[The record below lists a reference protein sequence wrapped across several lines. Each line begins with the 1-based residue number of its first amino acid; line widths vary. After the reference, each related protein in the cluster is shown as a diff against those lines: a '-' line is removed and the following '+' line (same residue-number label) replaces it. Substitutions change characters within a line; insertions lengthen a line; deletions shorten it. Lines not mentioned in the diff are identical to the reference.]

1 MQTFLLSGVTSKFH
15 TVEFSTETSSFS
27 SVPSSFFKFRLS
39 QNWLQSFVSH
49 PYDEPKIETGSNL
62 EINRR
67 PLMLGVYELGS
78 TSRISKYRSNLKI
91 CKGPKVEQL
100 KSQFLNFHF
109 PFKNQNASC
118 GVSMDLARPNKSK
131 TIEKISVSWTVQ
143 KPRTDVRIDDGEERG
158 VCAVC
163 SSSYV
168 VDLRTNACVYMCECG
183 KSGLAASGGGGKYPR
198 RFT

>member
-1 MQTFLLSGVTSKFH
+1 M
-15 TVEFSTETSSFS
+15 
-27 SVPSSFFKFRLS
+27 
-39 QNWLQSFVSH
+39 
-49 PYDEPKIETGSNL
+49 
-62 EINRR
+62 
-67 PLMLGVYELGS
+67 M
-78 TSRISKYRSNLKI
+78 NLK
-91 CKGPKVEQL
+91 L
-100 KSQFLNFHF
+100 KLVPILKLIVDPSCW
-109 PFKNQNASC
+109 AS
-118 GVSMDLARPNKSK
+118 MNLARPHEFQNIDQISKSAKVRKLNSWKANFWISIFHSKIK
-131 TIEKISVSWTVQ
+131 TPLVGCLWIWLDLTSPKPLKKSRYPERFKSLKVQ